1 MTALFRNWRLR
12 DWALLVAAVAVVG
25 SIAWFAWSAHP
36 PRGPVQMAAVE
47 AREPVVDAEPVS
59 LETENS
65 APEPEGPVVSS
76 EVEHPPPLVAPQ
88 SSAAV
93 LAGLPSGVSLERLA
107 RLCELHGRLSAEAD
121 EKVKRL
127 LAADPE
133 IASVVEAKLKIL
145 ANRALFLTYAH
156 GLEILDLR
164 PLMLDELRGA
174 DFLAQQIDSFA
185 GGSDAEH
192 IPFRSAQNA
201 EELAAYVRKITPLWE
216 ISYERVRQKLGVSE
230 EHGRLVFSAVYSA
243 RLKQLIEVN
252 LERVGFKM
260 DSAPKSHQPI
270 QLSSPPR

>member
-12 DWALLVAAVAVVG
+12 DWALFVAAVAVVG

-36 PRGPVQMAAVE
+36 PKGPVQMAAVE

-65 APEPEGPVVSS
+65 APEAEAVDIPS
-76 EVEHPPPLVAPQ
+76 ELAPSPMAG
-88 SSAAV
+88 SSAVA
-93 LAGLPSGVSLERLA
+93 APALPSGVSLERLA
-107 RLCELHGRLSAEAD
+107 RHCELHGRLSAEAD
-121 EKVKRL
+121 EKVKRI

-133 IASVVEAKLKIL
+133 IARVVEEKFRVLKD
-145 ANRALFLTYAH
+145 RVLFLTYTHA
-156 GLEILDLR
+156 LKIPDLR
-164 PLMLDELRGA
+164 PLMMDELRGA
-174 DFLAQQIDSFA
+174 EFLALQIDSFA
-185 GGSDAEH
+185 GSVDAEH

-201 EELAAYVRKITPLWE
+201 EQFAGYVRKITPLWE

-260 DSAPKSHQPI
+260 DSAPASHQRI
-270 QLSSPPR
+270 ELSAPPR